1 MAFDALDSLLRDQQ
15 YAIAKRS
22 NFDLPFGGTT
32 EAEFDFLAKNGAVNT
47 MAPNFLSFMAG
58 ISASNLATQANRQ
71 QQFEQFGK
79 LREANSVI
87 ANRDSATRNNLLEG
101 DSRELQMPYVGS
113 LAKANAGLA
122 EENWQHQQLVNDNY
136 LRDFN
141 SQMNAREAQTEGAK
155 LQNAQQRFIN
165 NNLQGRED
173 LYTRSQNAAIDQ
185 TKMQTAGAEITN
197 RINSFK
203 ESKKQEIHDLEMR
216 LQKNQISREE
226 YDIKKLEFLSQYFA
240 ADRQIDNAYKQSQT
254 DANNALA
261 QERRNGNGGG
271 WWYPTMETNN
281 PTPTQQ
287 PQIPPQSGVGVPP
300 RVVAGGYDVPRMN
313 PQPTSQPEAFT
324 VQGVPPRNNSQL
336 LSSDLATER
345 LLQAATTKF
354 SRGMALTAEEVRVLQ
369 QFSLL
374 GSGQ

>member
-1 MAFDALDSLLRDQQ
+1 MSFSFNELDSLLSDQQ

-32 EAEFDFLAKNGAVNT
+32 EAEFDFLAKNGALNT

-141 SQMNAREAQTEGAK
+141 SQMNVREAQTEGEK
-155 LQNAQQRFIN
+155 LKNTQQRFIN

-185 TKMQTAGAEITN
+185 TKVQTAGAEITN
-197 RINSFK
+197 KINDFK
-203 ESKKQEIHDLEMR
+203 NQTLKELHDLDIKR
-216 LQKNQISREE
+216 QNNQISLDE
-226 YDIKKLEFLSQYFA
+226 YNIKKNKYLEQNYE
-240 ADRQIDNAYKQSQT
+240 ADRQLAIDKTNAEIDSEK
-254 DANNALA
+254 ALA
-261 QERRNGNGGG
+261 WQRRNGN
-271 WWYPTMETNN
+271 PKTN
-281 PTPTQQ
+281 
-287 PQIPPQSGVGVPP
+287 S
-300 RVVAGGYDVPRMN
+300 RYDAVFRDFSAPATTTS
-313 PQPTSQPEAFT
+313 PQPTPSVLNT
-324 VQGVPPRNNSQL
+324 GQGQAQDVLKIALIKQAQGIL
-336 LSSDLATER
+336 LSPGEVA
-345 LLQAATTKF
+345 LLQ
-354 SRGMALTAEEVRVLQ
+354 G
-369 QFSLL
+369 L
-374 GSGQ
+374 GYLASGY

>member
-1 MAFDALDSLLRDQQ
+1 MSFSFNELDSLLSDQQ
-15 YAIAKRS
+15 YAIAKRG

-32 EAEFDFLAKNGAVNT
+32 EAEFDFLAKNGAINT

-101 DSRELQMPYVGS
+101 DSRELQMPYVGN

-122 EENWQHQQLVNDNY
+122 EENWQHQQLVNANY
-136 LRDFN
+136 QRDFD

-155 LQNAQQRFIN
+155 LQNAQQHFIN
-165 NNLQGRED
+165 KNLQGRED

-287 PQIPPQSGVGVPP
+287 PQIPPQSGLGTNASQTQDIVKSALIKQAQGVSLSPSEIALLQGMNLL
-300 RVVAGGYDVPRMN
+300 VGGY
-313 PQPTSQPEAFT
+313 
-324 VQGVPPRNNSQL
+324 
-336 LSSDLATER
+336 
-345 LLQAATTKF
+345 
-354 SRGMALTAEEVRVLQ
+354 
-369 QFSLL
+369 
-374 GSGQ
+374 

>member
-281 PTPTQQ
+281 PTPTN
-287 PQIPPQSGVGVPP
+287 SHKFLL
-300 RVVAGGYDVPRMN
+300 RVEWAC
-313 PQPTSQPEAFT
+313 
-324 VQGVPPRNNSQL
+324 L
-336 LSSDLATER
+336 L
-345 LLQAATTKF
+345 
-354 SRGMALTAEEVRVLQ
+354 V
-369 QFSLL
+369 
-374 GSGQ
+374 